1 MSQDL
6 LTVRNLSVHLRCG
19 GGMILQDIS
28 LSLRPR
34 QVLGVVGG
42 SGSGK
47 TTLGLA
53 LLRLLPPAMEQTSGS
68 ILYRAE
74 DLAACSEVRLR
85 ALRGGALS
93 MVYQEP
99 ASAFDP
105 LYTVG
110 RQIAEAL
117 EAHGDSAGQ
126 KRIVE
131 LLVMAGVK
139 DPQRVADSYPHE
151 LSGGLLQRA
160 MIAQAVSCSP
170 GILIADE
177 PTSSLDVRVQARV
190 MELFMRLKDQLGLG
204 IILITHDLGLIRH
217 FADDVLVLD
226 HGVMVDHCPV
236 GSLLFSERADYTRR
250 LLEAESL

>member
-1 MSQDL
+1 MSQEL
-6 LTVRNLSVHLRCG
+6 LTVRNLSVHLRRG
-19 GGMILQDIS
+19 GSMILQDIS

-53 LLRLLPPAMEQTSGS
+53 LLRLLPSAMEQTGGS

-74 DLAACSEVRLR
+74 DLAACSEARLR
-85 ALRGGALS
+85 SLRAGALS
-93 MVYQEP
+93 MVFQEP

-110 RQIAEAL
+110 WQIAEAL
-117 EAHGDSAGQ
+117 EAHGVAGGQ
-126 KRIVE
+126 KRVVE
-131 LLVMAGVK
+131 LLVMTGVM

-204 IILITHDLGLIRH
+204 IILITHDLGLVRH

-226 HGVMVDHCPV
+226 RGVRTDHCSV
-236 GSLLFSERADYTRR
+236 DSLLLPERSDYTRR

>member
-1 MSQDL
+1 MCLIRTKQRENAHEPGFADSQKFVSSFALWRRHDFAGYQPL
-6 LTVRNLSVHLRCG
+6 LAPPSGSWCC
-19 GGMILQDIS
+19 
-28 LSLRPR
+28 
-34 QVLGVVGG
+34 GG

-139 DPQRVADSYPHE
+139 DPQRV
-151 LSGGLLQRA
+151 RTV
-160 MIAQAVSCSP
+160 IR
-170 GILIADE
+170 
-177 PTSSLDVRVQARV
+177 TSFP
-190 MELFMRLKDQLGLG
+190 EGCYNG
-204 IILITHDLGLIRH
+204 
-217 FADDVLVLD
+217 
-226 HGVMVDHCPV
+226 P
-236 GSLLFSERADYTRR
+236 
-250 LLEAESL
+250 